1 MIAGM
6 QPIRVAVI
14 GAGFM
19 GERHARIYAGMP
31 DVELVAVCD
40 VRETAARELAA
51 RTGASAYS
59 DFAAL
64 LRRDDLDAVSVCTPD
79 GLHREPCELALRGG
93 RHVLVEKPIATTV
106 ADAEAIVEAAGRAG
120 VMLLVGH
127 CLRFDPRY
135 DQARQAVERGELGAV
150 QTIYTRRANTVAAQD
165 RLGGRCSLPLFL
177 GVHDY
182 DVMRWLAGSEVER
195 VTAESKWGL
204 LREQG
209 FPVED
214 ANCALLRFASGVLGI
229 AELNWILPRG
239 FPAAG
244 DHRLDVVGSAGSLSI
259 ATLETGLRRADGQ
272 RAVQVDTASAPSVQ
286 GHPGRHVLLRAASLH
301 RLCARAGIA
310 CRHAWRRRAGPP
322 DRARRRA
329 SRPPPGPPSLPDG
342 SARSAGHGAQP
353 GGASR
358 GYSRSWVQR
367 NRAMTRPVASSVIRA
382 SQTWV
387 VRPPWTQRRLA
398 RDGALADGPEE
409 VRLAARSS

>member
-14 GAGFM
+14 GAGHM
-19 GERHARIYAGMP
+19 GERHARIFAGMP

-40 VRETAARELAA
+40 TREAAARDLAA
-51 RTGASAYS
+51 RTAASAYS
-59 DFAAL
+59 DFWEL

-79 GLHREPCELALRGG
+79 GLHREPSELAMLGG
-93 RHVLVEKPIATTV
+93 RHVLVEKPIATTL
-106 ADAEAIVEAAGRAG
+106 ADAGAMVEAAARAG

-135 DQARQAVERGELGAV
+135 DQARQAVERGELGAI

-182 DVMRWLAGSEVER
+182 DVMRWLVGSEVER

-204 LREQG
+204 LQQQG

-214 ANCALLRFASGVLGI
+214 ANCALLRFADGVLGI
-229 AELNWILPRG
+229 AELSWILPRG

-244 DHRLDVVGSAGSLSI
+244 DHRLDVVGGAGSLSI

-272 RAVQVDTASAPSVQ
+272 RAVQVDTTAAPSVQ
-286 GHPGRHVLLRAASLH
+286 GHPGGMFYFELRHFVDCVRGRATPAITPHDAVMALRIALAVERAATT
-301 RLCARAGIA
+301 GMPIA
-310 CRHAWRRRAGPP
+310 P
-322 DRARRRA
+322 
-329 SRPPPGPPSLPDG
+329 
-342 SARSAGHGAQP
+342 
-353 GGASR
+353 
-358 GYSRSWVQR
+358 
-367 NRAMTRPVASSVIRA
+367 
-382 SQTWV
+382 
-387 VRPPWTQRRLA
+387 
-398 RDGALADGPEE
+398 
-409 VRLAARSS
+409 

>member
-1 MIAGM
+1 M
-6 QPIRVAVI
+6 QPVRVAVI

-19 GERHARIYAGMP
+19 GERHARIYAGLP

-40 VRETAARELAA
+40 VREAAAQEMAA
-51 RTGASAYS
+51 RTGAKAYS
-59 DFAAL
+59 DYTEL

-79 GLHREPCELALRGG
+79 ALHREPCELALRGG

-106 ADAEAIVEAAGRAG
+106 ADAEAIAEVAARAG
-120 VMLLVGH
+120 VALLVGH

-135 DQARQAVERGELGAV
+135 DQAHQAVERGELGAV
-150 QTIYTRRANTVAAQD
+150 QTIYTRRANTVSAQD
-165 RLGGRCSLPLFL
+165 RLRGRCSLPLFL

-214 ANCALLRFASGVLGI
+214 ANCALLRFASGALGI

-239 FPAAG
+239 FPASG

-286 GHPGRHVLLRAASLH
+286 GHPGGMFYFELCHFVDCVRGRAEPAVTPHDAVMALRIALAVERAA
-301 RLCARAGIA
+301 AVGTPAV
-310 CRHAWRRRAGPP
+310 P
-322 DRARRRA
+322 
-329 SRPPPGPPSLPDG
+329 
-342 SARSAGHGAQP
+342 
-353 GGASR
+353 
-358 GYSRSWVQR
+358 
-367 NRAMTRPVASSVIRA
+367 
-382 SQTWV
+382 
-387 VRPPWTQRRLA
+387 
-398 RDGALADGPEE
+398 
-409 VRLAARSS
+409 

>member
-14 GAGFM
+14 GAGHM
-19 GERHARIYAGMP
+19 GERHARIFAGMP

-40 VRETAARELAA
+40 TREDAARDLAA
-51 RTGASAYS
+51 RTAASAYS
-59 DFAAL
+59 DFGEL

-79 GLHREPCELALRGG
+79 GLHREPSELAMLGG
-93 RHVLVEKPIATTV
+93 RHVLVEKPIATTL
-106 ADAEAIVEAAGRAG
+106 ADAGAMVEAAARAG

-135 DQARQAVERGELGAV
+135 DQARQAVERGELGAI

-182 DVMRWLAGSEVER
+182 DVMRWLVGSEVER

-204 LREQG
+204 LQEQG

-214 ANCALLRFASGVLGI
+214 ANCALLRFADGVLGI
-229 AELNWILPRG
+229 AELSWILPRG

-244 DHRLDVVGSAGSLSI
+244 DHRLDVVGGAGSLSI

-272 RAVQVDTASAPSVQ
+272 RAVQVDTTAAPSVQ
-286 GHPGRHVLLRAASLH
+286 GHPGGMFYFELRHFVDCVRGRATPAVTPHDAVMALRIALAVERAATT
-301 RLCARAGIA
+301 GMPIA
-310 CRHAWRRRAGPP
+310 P
-322 DRARRRA
+322 
-329 SRPPPGPPSLPDG
+329 
-342 SARSAGHGAQP
+342 
-353 GGASR
+353 
-358 GYSRSWVQR
+358 
-367 NRAMTRPVASSVIRA
+367 
-382 SQTWV
+382 
-387 VRPPWTQRRLA
+387 
-398 RDGALADGPEE
+398 
-409 VRLAARSS
+409 

>member
-1 MIAGM
+1 MITGM
-6 QPIRVAVI
+6 RAIRVAVI

-19 GERHARIYAGMP
+19 GERHARIYAGLP

-40 VRETAARELAA
+40 VREAAARELAE
-51 RTGASAYS
+51 RTGAPAHYA
-59 DFAAL
+59 DFAEL

-79 GLHREPCELALRGG
+79 GLHREPCEQALAGG

-106 ADAEAIVEAAGRAG
+106 TDAEAIVAAARRADA
-120 VMLLVGH
+120 MLLVGH

-135 DQARQAVERGELGAV
+135 DQARQAVGRGELGPI
-150 QTIYTRRANTVAAQD
+150 QTIYTRRSNTVAAQD

-182 DVMRWLAGSEVER
+182 DVMRWLTGSEVER

-204 LREQG
+204 LRELG

-272 RAVQVDTASAPSVQ
+272 RAIQVDTASAPSVQ
-286 GHPGRHVLLRAASLH
+286 GHPGGMFYFELRHFIDCVRGRATPAIAPEDAVQALR
-301 RLCARAGIA
+301 I
-310 CRHAWRRRAGPP
+310 
-322 DRARRRA
+322 
-329 SRPPPGPPSLPDG
+329 
-342 SARSAGHGAQP
+342 
-353 GGASR
+353 
-358 GYSRSWVQR
+358 
-367 NRAMTRPVASSVIRA
+367 
-382 SQTWV
+382 
-387 VRPPWTQRRLA
+387 
-398 RDGALADGPEE
+398 ALAVE
-409 VRLAARSS
+409 LAAATGTAVAL

>member
-6 QPIRVAVI
+6 QPVRMAVI

-19 GERHARIYAGMP
+19 GERHARIYAGLP

-106 ADAEAIVEAAGRAG
+106 ADAEAIVEASARAG
-120 VMLLVGH
+120 VVLLVGH

-195 VTAESKWGL
+195 VTAESKWGF

-214 ANCALLRFASGVLGI
+214 ANCALLRFASGALGI

-244 DHRLDVVGSAGSLSI
+244 DHRLDLVGSAGSLSI

-286 GHPGRHVLLRAASLH
+286 GHPGGMFYFELRHFVDCVRGRTTPLVTPHDGVMALRTALAVERAA
-301 RLCARAGIA
+301 ATGI
-310 CRHAWRRRAGPP
+310 PTVP
-322 DRARRRA
+322 
-329 SRPPPGPPSLPDG
+329 
-342 SARSAGHGAQP
+342 
-353 GGASR
+353 
-358 GYSRSWVQR
+358 
-367 NRAMTRPVASSVIRA
+367 
-382 SQTWV
+382 
-387 VRPPWTQRRLA
+387 
-398 RDGALADGPEE
+398 
-409 VRLAARSS
+409 